1 MKWILVCI
9 LFLLD
14 HMECILFSFWA
25 KERLRPSPSI
35 YYYLAFI
42 TCAAQVVIVLSM
54 FVCVPR
60 RTFVDLFSRERATTE
75 NLIPRG
81 PKEEEEVVKV
91 KEGGI
96 TLKNKNHRCTRNT
109 VWSSSISLSI
119 NHHGLSLKS
128 VLFYKLFSWYL
139 SFTTTHSSFYC
150 YSNPQ
155 EENKTR
161 QVITADHPHQNLL

>member
-14 HMECILFSFWA
+14 HMECILFSCCGQR
-25 KERLRPSPSI
+25 ETPSVPPQYI
-35 YYYLAFI
+35 I
-42 TCAAQVVIVLSM
+42 TWRSGAAQVVIVLSM

-96 TLKNKNHRCTRNT
+96 TLKYKIYHCTRNT

-139 SFTTTHSSFYC
+139 SFTITHSSFYC